1 MATTSFE
8 KRFVITSAKAAKQ
21 IRDSF
26 DNPKKIVVK
35 KRDLKSE
42 SARSAELLK
51 QKLFNLGTS

>member
-21 IRDSF
+21 IQDSF